1 MGVALALAVPREHII
16 AHEALE
22 HAGGGWPGY
31 PGPFCQSPGGHLALR
46 SYKLDGDLRVP
57 RHLGRFRGE
66 DAPPVRTTRS
76 SGAVKSTSGQPRA
89 LRHAPTICVLWRS
102 AAPCGSR
109 GSQGFA

>member
-1 MGVALALAVPREHII
+1 MGVALALAVPREHTI

-66 DAPPVRTTRS
+66 DAPARAHDAVLGRGEVYERTT
-76 SGAVKSTSGQPRA
+76 
-89 LRHAPTICVLWRS
+89 
-102 AAPCGSR
+102 
-109 GSQGFA
+109 